1 MGHSAIII
9 LRKGEFAAC
18 IFGYLHHNGVRI
30 HRVGIHASASNAFW
44 CMVLGI
50 VATSGINI
58 GGKQLI
64 LERKIS

>member
-30 HRVGIHASASNAFW
+30 HRVGIHASASNAF
-44 CMVLGI
+44 
-50 VATSGINI
+50 
-58 GGKQLI
+58 
-64 LERKIS
+64 